1 MKKWKLVINKWS
13 QKLVFKESVRNL
25 MGLIVGFSSFKYKVK
40 DLIKHITEIAEQE
53 SCNFISSL
61 DINLLYIKI
70 NLNKTI
76 EICTNDLFENSEIVH
91 RLKKS
96 EFKDLL
102 SLATKDSHFYIAHTK
117 WCGGFP
123 NYS

>member
-40 DLIKHITEIAEQE
+40 DLIKHTTEIAEQE

-70 NLNKTI
+70 NLNKTT

-102 SLATKDSHFYIAHTK
+102 SSATKDSHFYIAHTK

>member
-40 DLIKHITEIAEQE
+40 DLIKHTTEIAEQE

-61 DINLLYIKI
+61 DINSLYIKI
-70 NLNKTI
+70 NLNKTT

-91 RLKKS
+91 HLKKS